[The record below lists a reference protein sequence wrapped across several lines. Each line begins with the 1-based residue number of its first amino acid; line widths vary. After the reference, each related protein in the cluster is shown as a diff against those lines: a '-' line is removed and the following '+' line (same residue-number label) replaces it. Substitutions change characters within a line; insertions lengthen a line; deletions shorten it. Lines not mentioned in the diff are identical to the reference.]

1 MTIPC
6 QSRWLLT
13 VVVTLIVG
21 AIYSP
26 GFFGFW
32 HGDDLPN
39 LIRAHSQFQQQTL
52 WSETFRLFFA
62 PVPSDGAFYRPM
74 MMLSLAANYAAFKAN
89 YAGWYLINFAVHL
102 VNTALVAL
110 VVRRLAGR
118 CECDATIAAPLAAF
132 FFGLSPILAE
142 GVYWVS
148 ARSDGWVTLLTLAGA
163 YAWAGTP
170 RKIVG
175 VSAFGLPLFIV
186 FALGFKES
194 AAVVPLQILLLAMA
208 WPDRLSRSQRWALAT
223 TFVVAGLFL
232 AWRVWLFGD
241 AWHVYTP
248 APTGGRGMHVRLWHS
263 LLSLPPWW
271 QAMTLT
277 TPIFAAAYWPI
288 TFIGGIGGFIAVRQS
303 QARLALAL
311 LGASAGLALAT
322 LLNLGGMS
330 STGEGGRLSY
340 GPMAWLAVA
349 LGLLMSMWP
358 ETPNARK
365 RANTVAIWAIAAA
378 ALVGTNVLERELRRV
393 WSTQSGFHALTRAV
407 PAWAQ
412 THTGLTMLLIPEND
426 GAVVLGRNAQ
436 GGIVLPPVQAE
447 PYLHRVVPT
456 LKSEV
461 NLRQDQFCNGLA
473 KRLELIRPRDVD
485 KATMD
490 AIFLPAETVWPA
502 HVACWRTR
510 EQRIV
515 ALTPPPMDSACRFWL
530 DSIRGDIAKC
540 GD

>member
-1 MTIPC
+1 MTIP
-6 QSRWLLT
+6 RLTYGLLT
-13 VVVTLIVG
+13 VIVTLIVG

-39 LIRAHSQFQQQTL
+39 LVRAYSQSQQQTL
-52 WSETFRLFFA
+52 WSETLRLFFA

-74 MMLSLAANYAAFKAN
+74 MMLSLAANYAAFEAN
-89 YAGWYLINFAVHL
+89 YAGWYLINLAVHL
-102 VNTALVAL
+102 GNTALVAL
-110 VVRRLAGR
+110 VVRRLALR
-118 CECDATIAAPLAAF
+118 CECDAAIAAPLAAF
-132 FFGLSPILAE
+132 FFGMSPILAE
-142 GVYWVS
+142 GVYWIS
-148 ARSDGWVTLLTLAGA
+148 ARSDGWVTLLALAGV
-163 YAWAGTP
+163 YMWSGTP
-170 RKIVG
+170 RTMVG
-175 VSAFGLPLFIV
+175 VSAFGLPLLIV

-208 WPDRLSRSQRWALAT
+208 WPERMSRSQRWALAT

-232 AWRVWLFGD
+232 VWRVWLFGN

-248 APTGGRGMHVRLWHS
+248 GPSSGASMHVRLWHS

-271 QAMTLT
+271 HAMTLA
-277 TPIFAAAYWPI
+277 TPVFAAAYWPI
-288 TFIGGIGGFIAVRQS
+288 AIIGGVGGFVAARS
-303 QARLALAL
+303 TQARLALSL
-311 LGASAGLALAT
+311 LAASGGLALAT

-330 STGEGGRLSY
+330 SAGEGGRLSY
-340 GPMAWLAVA
+340 SPMAWLALA
-349 LGLLMSMWP
+349 LGLLMSTWP
-358 ETPNARK
+358 GASALRK
-365 RANTVAIWAIAAA
+365 RANTIAIWAIAAA
-378 ALVGTNVLERELRRV
+378 ALVGTDVLEHEMRRV
-393 WSTQSGFHALTRAV
+393 GSAQFSFRALTLAI
-407 PAWAQ
+407 PGWAQ

-426 GAVVLGRNAQ
+426 GVVVLGRNAQ
-436 GGIVLPPVQAE
+436 GGIVLPPIQTE

-461 NLRQDQFCNGLA
+461 ELRQDQFCNGLA
-473 KRLELIRPRDVD
+473 KRLELIRPRDAD

-502 HVACWRTR
+502 HVACWRAR

-515 ALTPPPMDSACRFWL
+515 ALTPPPMDSSCRTWL